1 METVLKRALV
11 NISVML
17 ALVLMVVLM
26 ARLL

>member
-1 METVLKRALV
+1 METLITQALV

-17 ALVLMVVLM
+17 ALVLVGVLM